1 MVVSSTLRVE
11 EATCP
16 GIDDPSRKRK
26 DPTGDG
32 KTWRIGSYHH
42 TDDVDY
48 DDVDSLS
55 CGPFTYYDIQHNYGN
70 PPTGMSDYGNA
81 VEKPDDET
89 AVTDSDMRILSTT
102 KDYIQGGYT
111 NNVQPTQK
119 VGNVTLTGGHLSSSE
134 AWREDRNNWTRACSK
149 NNSGYGLTNPYDGK
163 PIGNTVSVEGSRYN
177 TNTRA
182 KKHKFHKTA
191 CCGFLSTASAGEPEY
206 CHTSYCNI
214 GDIVTSRCRNH
225 LADLCENPT
234 FFAKSPYCKLPSDAY
249 AAGGGGADLSSDI
262 TRHIAGTYSL
272 SLKTNDYKRIGKEIC
287 VKDSE
292 GNSPFEPLGEE
303 PGLDDAGYDEYV
315 RKLNLRN
322 SCVTWCG
329 RNPGECREEITDF
342 CEGVYDEAVANNGI
356 GGKRFIDSQRVCGC
370 NFPPK
375 YYTDLRKNY
384 SENFGVPMD
393 KLSATPYCINYSCK
407 TSEIGDTRNSGRGGI
422 YDDNQGECGSVN
434 ILNCVQE
441 IDFNADEINV
451 MDGGTFTFSPQQ
463 SSDCNLTVEQYN
475 DMKNYYEDNVTG
487 TSSSSSSSSSSKTK
501 VDDDDNTIMYLGIFF
516 ILCFSLCFLLIM
528 VMFMFD
534 DDDSGSSGSSRNSRN
549 SRSSD
554 INTQLDNELN

>member
-1 MVVSSTLRVE
+1 MVISTLGVE

-16 GIDDPSRKRK
+16 GIDDSSRKRK

-89 AVTDSDMRILSTT
+89 PVTDSDMRILSTT

-119 VGNVTLTGGHLSSSE
+119 VGNVTLTGGHLTSSE
-134 AWREDRNNWTRACSK
+134 AIREIRNNWTRSCSK
-149 NNSGYGLTNPYDGK
+149 NNNGYGLTNPYDGK
-163 PIGNTVSVEGSRYN
+163 PIGNTVAVEGSRYN

-214 GDIVTSRCRNH
+214 GGIVTSRCRNH
-225 LADLCENPT
+225 LADLCENPN
-234 FFAKSPYCKLPSDAY
+234 FFSTSPYCKLPRDAY
-249 AAGGGGADLSSDI
+249 AAGGGGSDLSSSANQA
-262 TRHIAGTYSL
+262 IAGTYSL
-272 SLKTNDYKRIGKEIC
+272 SLKTNDYKRIGTEIC
-287 VKDSE
+287 VKDSS
-292 GNSPFEPLGEE
+292 GNSPFEPLGEQ
-303 PGLDDAGYDEYV
+303 PDVDDAGYEEYIS
-315 RKLNLRN
+315 KLNLRN
-322 SCVTWCG
+322 ACVTWCG
-329 RNPGECREEITDF
+329 RNPNECREEITDF
-342 CEGVYDEAVANNGI
+342 CKGVYDEAVANDGI

-370 NFPPK
+370 NFPAK
-375 YYTDLRKNY
+375 YYNDLRKNY
-384 SENFGVPMD
+384 SENFGVQMD

-407 TSEIGDTRNSGRGGI
+407 TSEIGDTSDNGRGGI

-441 IDFNADEINV
+441 LNFNADEVNV
-451 MDGGTFTFSPQQ
+451 MDGGSFTFAPQQ
-463 SSDCNLTVEQYN
+463 SADCNLTVDQYN
-475 DMKNYYEDNVTG
+475 DMKNHYEGNISESTSL
-487 TSSSSSSSSSSKTK
+487 SSSTSKTE
-501 VDDDDNTIMYLGIFF
+501 DEDEDNTIMYLGIFL
-516 ILCFSLCFLLIM
+516 IICFSFCFLVIM

-534 DDDSGSSGSSRNSRN
+534 DDDSSGSGSGSDSGINS
-549 SRSSD
+549 
-554 INTQLDNELN
+554 QLDKELN